1 MTSRTPL
8 LVVGDAL
15 LDHDLSGRADRLA
28 PDAPVPVVSD
38 TARTTRPG
46 GAALAAYLA
55 AADGR
60 DVTLVTALG
69 DDEASRELR
78 RLLDGRVRLVELP
91 LTGALSTKTRV
102 LAHGQPVLRLDD
114 GDGRA
119 ARGTAEASAAVAA
132 ARAVLVSDYGRGT
145 ADVLR
150 PDLHRAAA
158 RVPVVWDPHPRGGP
172 PVPGTRLAT
181 PSAAEAH
188 GFATAGQGGPG
199 KREPEAPGAQEALN
213 PPDGA
218 GRSDGAGRAAG
229 PAGPDDAAGSDAPGG
244 VGRTDGAGGAAGP
257 SEAEVLGGPTE
268 PADVAGSGVARGPG
282 RPAASGGSLGRS
294 ERSAS
299 AARSDGAEAVDG
311 AAGVLRGAARDAH
324 VLVGRWRVASVVVTL
339 GERGALLSHGEA
351 PLLVPPPWRAQGD
364 PCGAGDRFAVTAAG
378 LLADGAL
385 PETAVQGAV
394 EAATRYVA
402 DGGAR
407 AVSVSDGD
415 AAQQAADDEL
425 EPAAAVE
432 RVRRAGGTVVAAGGC
447 FDLLHAGHV
456 ALLQAARR
464 TGDFLVVCVNSD
476 ASVRRRKGPGRPLV
490 PAADRVRVLRAL
502 GCVDAV
508 AVFDEDTPERLLAEL
523 RPDIWVKGGDYAR
536 GQLPEAELVESWGG
550 QVVLLPY
557 LDGRSTTLLAER
569 AARDRTAASAGAGPA
584 TRAARSAGD
593 GTSGSGSHPDER
605 ATHAGPRTGTGEP
618 GAAAAAGHRRRR
630 P

>member
-46 GAALAAYLA
+46 GAALAAHLA

-119 ARGTAEASAAVAA
+119 ARATAEASAAVAA

-188 GFATAGQGGPG
+188 GFATAGQ
-199 KREPEAPGAQEALN
+199 
-213 PPDGA
+213 DGA
-218 GRSDGAGRAAG
+218 GEGEPEVPGALDVPGRPNGAGGAAG
-229 PAGPDDAAGSDAPGG
+229 PADPDDAAGSDAPGG
-244 VGRTDGAGGAAGP
+244 VDRTDGAGGA
-257 SEAEVLGGPTE
+257 SESGGPE
-268 PADVAGSGVARGPG
+268 PARESG
-282 RPAASGGSLGRS
+282 RPEPSDDSLGRS
-294 ERSAS
+294 AS
-299 AARSDGAEAVDG
+299 AGRPDGAEAVDG

-351 PLLVPPPWRAQGD
+351 PLLVPPPWRAHGD
-364 PCGAGDRFAVTAAG
+364 ACGAGDRFAVTAAG

-407 AVSVSDGD
+407 AVSVSDGN
-415 AAQQAADDEL
+415 AAQQVADDEL
-425 EPAAAVE
+425 EPADAVE

-584 TRAARSAGD
+584 THAARTDGD
-593 GTSGSGSHPDER
+593 GSSEDGSRPGEG

-618 GAAAAAGHRRRR
+618 GAAAAPAR
-630 P
+630 PGAR